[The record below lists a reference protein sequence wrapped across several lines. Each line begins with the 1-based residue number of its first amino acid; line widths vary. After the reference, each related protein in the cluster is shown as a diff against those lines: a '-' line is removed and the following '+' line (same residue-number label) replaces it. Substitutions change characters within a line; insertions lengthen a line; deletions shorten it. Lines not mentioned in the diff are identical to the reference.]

1 MHRIFISQ
9 FLVALLFSVG
19 LVFAGPMEEC
29 QEYAALGVP
38 GNSGDLLCR
47 KGFLLSHD
55 SDRKTPVWVAEHM
68 TRERVSGKKTKR
80 SNDFQPDADLPKGRR
95 AELSD
100 YKGSGYDRGH
110 MAPAAD
116 MAWDEQAMSE
126 SFYLSNM
133 VPQAGAGMNRG
144 IWMELEKKVRRWV
157 RERGELYVYSGPIYQ
172 EGATR
177 TIGRNK
183 VAVPGHLFKVILDPR
198 QREAIAL
205 IMPNQPLNSHDM
217 PKYLVPVR
225 EVEKQTGLEFFS
237 TLPLEEQDKIESTKA
252 PALWQ

>member
-1 MHRIFISQ
+1 MHRFYLTQ
-9 FLVALLFSVG
+9 FLFLFLFSVG
-19 LVFAGPMEEC
+19 SVLAGPIEDC
-29 QEYAALGVP
+29 QEYAVYGVP
-38 GNSGDLLCR
+38 GTSGDLLCR

-55 SDRKTPVWVAEHM
+55 ADRKTPVWVAEHM
-68 TRERVSGKKTKR
+68 TRERLSVKLTR
-80 SNDFQPDADLPKGRR
+80 SDNFQPDTDLPKGRR

-116 MAWDEQAMSE
+116 MAWDERAMSE

-144 IWMELEKKVRRWV
+144 IWAELEKKVRRWV
-157 RERGELYVYSGPIYQ
+157 EQRGELYVYSGPIYR
-172 EGATR
+172 EGALK

-183 VAVPGHLFKVILDPR
+183 VAVPGSLFKVILDPK

-205 IMPNQPLNSHDM
+205 IMPNHPLKTEDM
-217 PKYLVPVR
+217 PNYLVPVR

-237 TLPLEEQDKIESTKA
+237 IFSAEEQERIETTRA